1 MGSRLEIDVQS
12 PDVSIVVPVYK
23 EEKNIQP
30 FLERM
35 EKVLASMKV
44 GYEILFCLDPSPDRT
59 VGDNCRGD
67 QPQSQHQTDSLFQ
80 ALWPACGYDG
90 RDFDVQ
96 W

>member
-1 MGSRLEIDVQS
+1 MGSRLEIGVQS

-23 EEKNIQP
+23 EEQNIQP

-59 VGDNCRGD
+59 EEIIAEEINRNPNIKMMVF
-67 QPQSQHQTDSLFQ
+67 FQ
-80 ALWPACGYDG
+80 ALWPAGGYDG
-90 RDFDVQ
+90 GDFDMQ